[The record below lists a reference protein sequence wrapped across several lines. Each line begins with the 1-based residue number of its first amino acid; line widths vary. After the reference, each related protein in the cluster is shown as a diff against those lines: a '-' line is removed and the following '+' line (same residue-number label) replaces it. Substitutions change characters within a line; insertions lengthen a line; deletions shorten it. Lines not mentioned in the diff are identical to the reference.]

1 MTLQDAIKGMMD
13 FYRRVKKVYADLPE
27 EVKIANEVKQKLDD
41 CFTEA
46 DEAFSELEKMQIVG
60 IDCKHCKFNTNC
72 KQRAPLTNACRECM
86 FFWLASTDQ
95 KRPLNYE
102 PL

>member
-13 FYRRVKKVYADLPE
+13 FYRTVEKVYADLPE
-27 EVKIANEVKQKLDD
+27 GVEIANEVKQKLDD

-46 DEAFSELEKMQIVG
+46 DEAFSELEEMQTAG

-72 KQRAPLTNACRECM
+72 KQRVPLTNACRECM
-86 FFWLASTDQ
+86 FFWLAPIDQ
-95 KRPLNYE
+95 KRSLNYE
-102 PL
+102 PI